1 MKKQKRGKDEGQL
14 EAHSLPGTNQ
24 AGVGPEVPADK
35 IKDES
40 DAEPPGQG
48 PRPTPTGVRKARR
61 PEDRSVTTNQKV
73 SDRS

>member
-40 DAEPPGQG
+40 DAEPPGQDRD
-48 PRPTPTGVRKARR
+48 PLR
-61 PEDRSVTTNQKV
+61 PESAKRGGPKTAP
-73 SDRS
+73 